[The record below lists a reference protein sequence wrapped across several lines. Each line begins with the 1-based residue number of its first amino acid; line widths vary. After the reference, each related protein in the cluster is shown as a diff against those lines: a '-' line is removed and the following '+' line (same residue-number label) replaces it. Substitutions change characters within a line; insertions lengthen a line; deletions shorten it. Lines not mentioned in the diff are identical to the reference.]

1 MELEEMQAAWTAMSS
16 ELEQQK
22 KLTNELI
29 MNMTQERYKNTWS
42 LLWNAERLASLV
54 CYGFLIFLLLKFAL
68 LDTVLLKVCGVL
80 AAIIMAI
87 IPVLSL
93 RSIRNIKEV
102 NLSTA
107 SVRET
112 IATYTTQKQK
122 FLSFQ
127 KFNVALSFVFML
139 VSVPVTIKILNGR
152 NIFTDFGHK
161 LWFVIPFMLL
171 FFVGFFW
178 LIYRWYK
185 HMFQRSQKLIDEA
198 KQLQK

>member
-68 LDTVLLKVCGVL
+68 LDTVLLKICGVL

-93 RSIRNIKEV
+93 RSIKNIKEV

-112 IATYTTQKQK
+112 IATYSTQKQK

-127 KFNVALSFVFML
+127 KLNVALSFVFML

-185 HMFQRSQKLIDEA
+185 HMFQRSQKLIDQA
-198 KQLQK
+198 QQLQK